1 MTTAIDALFES
12 VDFSIT
18 DELARHEREEQQ
30 QSLLAKSA
38 ETGATEALAI
48 EDEDARAAV
57 LRAVRVRAAGARDA
71 ALDAAEARNAL
82 RAEVERVT
90 AAAAAAEAEAR
101 LAVAARD
108 ARRDQLS
115 AARRGRD
122 EALGSRYAA
131 QAALDR
137 AEVDAAASAEA
148 HKREIEV
155 LRADLARLETELRA
169 LDEETRAL
177 EDAFAVVAVD
187 KATAL
192 ERREENRERLAGLR
206 IETAAMRDE
215 LARRSRRRSWGTP
228 GALIS
233 RVRSAF
239 SPDSPA
245 TSATSTPATSPGAEE
260 AVVVVDAEPG
270 SAPAETT
277 SPVDAVRKA
286 WKDEDSEE
294 VINAAALRLHRASAA
309 FTPANVDAAGV
320 RETASPIDEASV
332 AAGSSAAWVKETD
345 DDAPR
350 SPSPG
355 HGPHIV

>member
-1 MTTAIDALFES
+1 MTTDTLDALFES

-30 QSLLAKSA
+30 QSLLAKCA
-38 ETGATEALAI
+38 ETATEALAV

-148 HKREIEV
+148 HKREIVV
-155 LRADLARLETELRA
+155 LRADLARLEDELRA
-169 LDEETRAL
+169 VDEETRAL

-206 IETAAMRDE
+206 IETAAICVEFKSSTRIQCARMR
-215 LARRSRRRSWGTP
+215 RFR
-228 GALIS
+228 
-233 RVRSAF
+233 
-239 SPDSPA
+239 
-245 TSATSTPATSPGAEE
+245 
-260 AVVVVDAEPG
+260 
-270 SAPAETT
+270 
-277 SPVDAVRKA
+277 RKA
-286 WKDEDSEE
+286 FFY
-294 VINAAALRLHRASAA
+294 ASG
-309 FTPANVDAAGV
+309 T
-320 RETASPIDEASV
+320 R
-332 AAGSSAAWVKETD
+332 
-345 DDAPR
+345 
-350 SPSPG
+350 
-355 HGPHIV
+355 

>member
-1 MTTAIDALFES
+1 MTTDTLDALFES

-38 ETGATEALAI
+38 ETPTEALAVQ
-48 EDEDARAAV
+48 DEDARAAV

-101 LAVAARD
+101 HAVAARD

-155 LRADLARLETELRA
+155 LRADLARLEDELRA
-169 LDEETRAL
+169 VDEETRAL

-245 TSATSTPATSPGAEE
+245 TSATSTPATSPE
-260 AVVVVDAEPG
+260 AIVVVDAEPG

-320 RETASPIDEASV
+320 RETPSPIDEARV
-332 AAGSSAAWVKETD
+332 AAGSSAAWVKTD

-355 HGPHIV
+355 HGPHVV